1 MSNVEATLREF
12 GQSMNI
18 EEVAF
23 NEHGVAHFTIDQ
35 IGELY
40 VETCPSGKY
49 IVYIVREHGHLD
61 RDQLVK
67 ALELCHLEERN
78 PMPVNAALRGENE
91 ICFGFRLA
99 EEDFIIP
106 NIEEGIAMLNALHD
120 RI

>member
-23 NEHGVAHFTIDQ
+23 NENGVAHFSIEN

-40 VETCPSGKY
+40 IEACPNGSY
-49 IVYIVREHGHLD
+49 IIYIVRAHGHFD
-61 RDQLVK
+61 RAQLVK
-67 ALELCHLEERN
+67 ALEACHVEERN
-78 PMPVNAALRGENE
+78 PMPVNVALRGEHE
-91 ICFGFRLA
+91 IYFGFKLA

-106 NIEEGIAMLNALHD
+106 NIEEGIAMLNGLHD

>member
-12 GQSMNI
+12 GQSMGI
-18 EEVAF
+18 DEVAF
-23 NEHGVAHFTIDQ
+23 NEHGVAHFSIDQ

-40 VETCPSGKY
+40 FETCPNGKCV
-49 IVYIVREHGHLD
+49 VYVVREHGHLE
-61 RDQLVK
+61 RGQLVK

-78 PMPVNAALRGENE
+78 PMPVNVALRGEHE
-91 ICFGFRLA
+91 IYFGFRLA

-106 NIEEGIAMLNALHD
+106 NIEEGIAMLNTLHD